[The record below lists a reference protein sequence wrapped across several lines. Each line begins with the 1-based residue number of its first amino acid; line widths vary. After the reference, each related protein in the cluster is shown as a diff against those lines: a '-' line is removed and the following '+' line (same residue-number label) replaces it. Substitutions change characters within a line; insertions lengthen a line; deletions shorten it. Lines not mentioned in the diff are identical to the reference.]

1 MVMKRLY
8 QIKSESVYIDGEEF
22 KVEGQGHL
30 NRASKIRSMET
41 DEVRD
46 IGFAEWVETENLK
59 KELVEE
65 IEAIPDEEV
74 WIVDEEAE
82 QKDEKH
88 EDKKEKSLIGFLK
101 DIKPE
106 FYETDEILEDTN
118 KKEEE

>member
-88 EDKKEKSLIGFLK
+88 EDKKEKSSFEKKSFFETK
-101 DIKPE
+101 DE
-106 FYETDEILEDTN
+106 LDEILEDTN